1 MLFDI
6 FFSICQTEV
15 GGVIPSERVMF
26 ENFFEQVRAADRL
39 GFGTGWLAESHLSCE
54 VQKRNPAPV
63 IPHFKGE
70 IAVNVD
76 FLQLAQKVFS
86 ITERIHMGSAVL
98 NILCNG
104 GPIAQAE
111 RIRLFLTLHGLTPG
125 EKRHIEVGFA
135 AGRFPFINV
144 PYGIVPRSP
153 VETAGWGVVK
163 NKVFR
168 QATEIFLRLLRGDV
182 LSSDDIEPLTLARGD
197 FRKDEEWQAVL
208 AAHGRRAAEIKVP
221 NFYNFP
227 DLTIVPRE
235 TGLDLL
241 RLTIGSH
248 DPEVQNFANTF
259 LPVGVF
265 NLSITPSEVIE
276 STNRRMQAAY
286 HPDGGPWKRA
296 YMPRTV
302 LVFINEDDGAKRDER
317 IRRATASAEDALQNY
332 WKALEGTID
341 PEKVRQAVSNALV
354 GDAQAIAE
362 QIRERFHPE
371 DRLMLWFDF
380 NNHNSAQ
387 VVRSMEL
394 FMESVAPHFQG
405 ALVP

>member
-1 MLFDI
+1 M
-6 FFSICQTEV
+6 
-15 GGVIPSERVMF
+15 
-26 ENFFEQVRAADRL
+26 
-39 GFGTGWLAESHLSCE
+39 
-54 VQKRNPAPV
+54 
-63 IPHFKGE
+63 
-70 IAVNVD
+70 
-76 FLQLAQKVFS
+76 
-86 ITERIHMGSAVL
+86 
-98 NILCNG
+98 
-104 GPIAQAE
+104 
-111 RIRLFLTLHGLTPG
+111 
-125 EKRHIEVGFA
+125 RHIEVGFA

>member
-6 FFSICQTEV
+6 FFSICQTEA

-26 ENFFEQVRAADRL
+26 ENFFEQVLAADRL
-39 GFGTGWLAESHLSCE
+39 GFGTAWVAESHLSCE

-86 ITERIHMGSAVL
+86 RTERIHMGSAVL

-111 RIRLFLTLHGLTPG
+111 RIRLFLTLHGLNEV

-144 PYGIVPRSP
+144 PYGVVPRSP
-153 VETAGWGVVK
+153 VEAAAWSVVK
-163 NKVFR
+163 NKIFR
-168 QATEIFLRLLRGDV
+168 QATEIFLRLLRGEV
-182 LSSDDIEPLTLARGD
+182 LSSDDIEPLVLARGD
-197 FRKDEEWQAVL
+197 FRRDEEWQQVL
-208 AAHGRRAAEIKVP
+208 AAHGRQAAEIRLP
-221 NFYNFP
+221 NFYHFP
-227 DLTIVPRE
+227 HLAIVPRE

-248 DPEVQNFANTF
+248 DPEVQGFANTF

-265 NLSITPSEVIE
+265 NLSITPSDIIE

-296 YMPRTV
+296 FMPRTV
-302 LVFINEDDGAKRDER
+302 LVFINEDPGVERDER
-317 IRRATASAEDALQNY
+317 LKRAAATAEGALQNY
-332 WKALEGTID
+332 WRALEGTID

-354 GDAQAIAE
+354 GDAQTIVE
-362 QIRERFHPE
+362 QIRERFHVE

-380 NNHNSAQ
+380 NDHNSKQ
-387 VVRSMEL
+387 IVRSMEL